1 MNFCPNCGTQNSG
14 NTKFCGSC
22 GQDMQSAKSNPVITE
37 TTTSANVNSNVIVDS
52 SYQPKPPNQLVWA
65 ILTTFFCCLPIGIVS
80 IMYASKVDNL
90 YAAKQYDEARQ
101 ASKNA
106 SKWAIIGAIGGFFV
120 LFFYFIL
127 MVISAAAQ

>member
-52 SYQPKPPNQLVWA
+52 SYQPKPPNHLVWA
-65 ILTTFFCCLPIGIVS
+65 ILTTFCCCLPIGIVS
-80 IMYASKVDNL
+80 IIYATKVDKL

-101 ASKNA
+101 ASNNA
-106 SKWAIIGAIGGFFV
+106 SKWAIIAAIAGVIVNFFS
-120 LFFYFIL
+120 FIISF
-127 MVISAAAQ
+127 VSAAAQ